1 VAPEI
6 AELAVRNPLFG
17 VGMQELVIVLVL
29 VLILF
34 GPRRLPEVGRTI
46 GKAVRQLRRATQDFR
61 EAIEQEPPEEI
72 RKEVEKKLS
81 ENISREEGEKDIE
94 SG

>member
-1 VAPEI
+1 
-6 AELAVRNPLFG
+6 LFDI
-17 VGMQELVIVLVL
+17 GMQELVVILVV

-34 GPRRLPEVGRTI
+34 GPRRLPEIGRAI
-46 GKAVRQLRRATQDFR
+46 GKAVKELRRTTQDLR
-61 EAIEQEPPEEI
+61 EGIEQEPPEEI

-81 ENISREEGEKDIE
+81 EDISKEDDGKNIE

>member
-1 VAPEI
+1 M
-6 AELAVRNPLFG
+6 FG
-17 VGMQELVIVLVL
+17 VGMQELVIILVL

-34 GPRRLPEVGRTI
+34 GPRRLPEIGRAI
-46 GKAVRQLRRATQDFR
+46 GKAVRELKRSTQDFR

-81 ENISREEGEKDIE
+81 ENISREEDGKDSE
-94 SG
+94 NG

>member
-1 VAPEI
+1 VGREH
-6 AELAVRNPLFG
+6 LFG
-17 VGMQELVIVLVL
+17 VGMQELIVILVL

-34 GPRRLPEVGRTI
+34 GPRRLPEIGRAI
-46 GKAVRQLRRATQDFR
+46 GKTVRQLRRATQDFR

-72 RKEVEKKLS
+72 RREVEKKLS
-81 ENISREEGEKDIE
+81 ENISREEDGKDIE

>member
-1 VAPEI
+1 
-6 AELAVRNPLFG
+6 LFG
-17 VGMQELVIVLVL
+17 VGMQELVVILVL

-34 GPRRLPEVGRTI
+34 GPRRLPEIGRAI
-46 GKAVRQLRRATQDFR
+46 GKTVRQLRRVTEDFR

-72 RKEVEKKLS
+72 RREVEKKLS
-81 ENISREEGEKDIE
+81 ENISREEDGKDIE

>member
-1 VAPEI
+1 M
-6 AELAVRNPLFG
+6 G
-17 VGMQELVIVLVL
+17 TQELVVILVL

-34 GPRRLPEVGRTI
+34 GPRRLPEIGRAI
-46 GKAVRQLRRATQDFR
+46 GKAVRQLRRTTEDFR

-81 ENISREEGEKDIE
+81 ENISREEDGKDSE

>member
-1 VAPEI
+1 M
-6 AELAVRNPLFG
+6 
-17 VGMQELVIVLVL
+17 GMQELVIILVL

-34 GPRRLPEVGRTI
+34 GPRRLPEIGRAI
-46 GKAVRQLRRATQDFR
+46 GKTMRQLRRATQDFH

-81 ENISREEGEKDIE
+81 ENISREEDKKDIE

>member
-1 VAPEI
+1 
-6 AELAVRNPLFG
+6 LFG
-17 VGMQELVIVLVL
+17 IGMQELVIVLVL

-34 GPRRLPEVGRTI
+34 GPRRLPEIGRVI
-46 GKAVRQLRRATQDFR
+46 GKAVRELKRATQDFR
-61 EAIEQEPPEEI
+61 ETIEQEPPEEI

-81 ENISREEGEKDIE
+81 ENISREEDEEKSK

>member
-1 VAPEI
+1 M
-6 AELAVRNPLFG
+6 FG

-34 GPRRLPEVGRTI
+34 GPRRLPEIGRAI
-46 GKAVRQLRRATQDFR
+46 GKAVRELKRATQDFR

-81 ENISREEGEKDIE
+81 ENISREEDEKDSE

>member
-1 VAPEI
+1 M
-6 AELAVRNPLFG
+6 FG
-17 VGMQELVIVLVL
+17 VGMQELIVILVL

-34 GPRRLPEVGRTI
+34 GPRRLPEIGRAI
-46 GKAVRQLRRATQDFR
+46 GKAVRELRRATQDFR

-72 RKEVEKKLS
+72 RREVEKKLS
-81 ENISREEGEKDIE
+81 ENISREEDGKDIE

>member
-1 VAPEI
+1 M
-6 AELAVRNPLFG
+6 FG
-17 VGMQELVIVLVL
+17 VGMQELIVILVL

-34 GPRRLPEVGRTI
+34 GPRRLPEIGRAI
-46 GKAVRQLRRATQDFR
+46 GKTVRQLRRATQDFR

-72 RKEVEKKLS
+72 RREVEKKLS
-81 ENISREEGEKDIE
+81 ENISREEDGKDIE

>member
-1 VAPEI
+1 
-6 AELAVRNPLFG
+6 LFDI
-17 VGMQELVIVLVL
+17 GMQELVVILVL

-34 GPRRLPEVGRTI
+34 GPRRLPEIGRAI
-46 GKAVRQLRRATQDFR
+46 GKAVRELKRTTQDLR
-61 EAIEQEPPEEI
+61 EGIEQEPPEEL

-81 ENISREEGEKDIE
+81 EDISREEDEKNSK

>member
-1 VAPEI
+1 M
-6 AELAVRNPLFG
+6 FG
-17 VGMQELVIVLVL
+17 VGTQELVVILIL

-34 GPRRLPEVGRTI
+34 GPRRLPEIGRAI
-46 GKAVRQLRRATQDFR
+46 GKAVRQLRRTTEDFR
-61 EAIEQEPPEEI
+61 DAIEQEPPEEI

-81 ENISREEGEKDIE
+81 ENISREEDGKDSE

>member
-1 VAPEI
+1 M
-6 AELAVRNPLFG
+6 FG
-17 VGMQELVIVLVL
+17 VGMQELVIILVL

-34 GPRRLPEVGRTI
+34 GPRRLPEIGRAI
-46 GKAVRQLRRATQDFR
+46 GKAVRQLRRTTQDFQD
-61 EAIEQEPPEEI
+61 AIEQEPPEEI

-81 ENISREEGEKDIE
+81 ENTSREGDGKDSE

>member
-1 VAPEI
+1 M
-6 AELAVRNPLFG
+6 FD
-17 VGMQELVIVLVL
+17 VGMQELIVILVL

-34 GPRRLPEVGRTI
+34 GPRRLPEIGRSI
-46 GKAVRQLRRATQDFR
+46 GKAVRELKRTTEDFR
-61 EAIEQEPPEEI
+61 EAIEQEPPEDV

-81 ENISREEGEKDIE
+81 ENISSEDDGENIE

>member
-1 VAPEI
+1 M
-6 AELAVRNPLFG
+6 FG
-17 VGMQELVIVLVL
+17 IGMQELVIVLVL

-34 GPRRLPEVGRTI
+34 GPRRLPEIGRAI
-46 GKAVRQLRRATQDFR
+46 GKAVRELKRTTQDFR
-61 EAIEQEPPEEI
+61 EAVEQEPPEEI

-81 ENISREEGEKDIE
+81 ENISREKDEKDKE

>member
-1 VAPEI
+1 
-6 AELAVRNPLFG
+6 LFG

-34 GPRRLPEVGRTI
+34 GPRRLPEIGRAI
-46 GKAVRQLRRATQDFR
+46 GKAVRELKRTTQDFR

-81 ENISREEGEKDIE
+81 ENISREEDEKDSE

>member
-1 VAPEI
+1 
-6 AELAVRNPLFG
+6 LFD
-17 VGMQELVIVLVL
+17 VGMQELIVILVL

-34 GPRRLPEVGRTI
+34 GPRRLPEIGRSI
-46 GKAVRQLRRATQDFR
+46 GKAVRELKRTTEDFR
-61 EAIEQEPPEEI
+61 EAIEQEPPEDV

-81 ENISREEGEKDIE
+81 ENISSEDDGENIE

>member
-1 VAPEI
+1 
-6 AELAVRNPLFG
+6 
-17 VGMQELVIVLVL
+17 MQELLVILVV

-34 GPRRLPEVGRTI
+34 GPRRLPEIGRAI
-46 GKAVRQLRRATQDFR
+46 GKALRELKKTTQDFH

-81 ENISREEGEKDIE
+81 EDIFREENEQKSE

>member
-1 VAPEI
+1 
-6 AELAVRNPLFG
+6 LFG
-17 VGMQELVIVLVL
+17 VGTQELVVILIL

-34 GPRRLPEVGRTI
+34 GPRRLPEIGRAI
-46 GKAVRQLRRATQDFR
+46 GKAVRQLRRTTEDFR
-61 EAIEQEPPEEI
+61 DAIEQEPPEEI

-81 ENISREEGEKDIE
+81 ENISREEDGKDSE

>member
-1 VAPEI
+1 M
-6 AELAVRNPLFG
+6 FG
-17 VGMQELVIVLVL
+17 IGMQELVIVLVL

-34 GPRRLPEVGRTI
+34 GPRRLPEIGRAI
-46 GKAVRQLRRATQDFR
+46 GRALRELKRTTQDFR

-81 ENISREEGEKDIE
+81 ENISREEDGKNSE
-94 SG
+94 SE

>member
-1 VAPEI
+1 M
-6 AELAVRNPLFG
+6 FG

-34 GPRRLPEVGRTI
+34 GPRRLPEIGRVI
-46 GKAVRQLRRATQDFR
+46 GKAVRELKRATQDFR

-81 ENISREEGEKDIE
+81 ENISREEDEENSK

>member
-1 VAPEI
+1 M
-6 AELAVRNPLFG
+6 FG
-17 VGMQELVIVLVL
+17 IGMQELVVILVL

-34 GPRRLPEVGRTI
+34 GPRRLPEIGRAI
-46 GKAVRQLRRATQDFR
+46 GKTVRQLKRATQDFR

-72 RKEVEKKLS
+72 RREVEKKLS
-81 ENISREEGEKDIE
+81 ENISREEDGKDIE

>member
-1 VAPEI
+1 M
-6 AELAVRNPLFG
+6 FG
-17 VGMQELVIVLVL
+17 VGTQELVIILVL

-34 GPRRLPEVGRTI
+34 GPRKLPEIGRAI
-46 GKAVRQLRRATQDFR
+46 GKAMRELKRTTQDFR

-81 ENISREEGEKDIE
+81 ENISREKDVKNSE

>member
-1 VAPEI
+1 
-6 AELAVRNPLFG
+6 LFG
-17 VGMQELVIVLVL
+17 VGMQELVVILVL

-34 GPRRLPEVGRTI
+34 GPRRLPEIGRAI
-46 GKAVRQLRRATQDFR
+46 GKTVRQLRRATQDFR

-81 ENISREEGEKDIE
+81 ENISREEDEKDSE

>member
-1 VAPEI
+1 M
-6 AELAVRNPLFG
+6 FG
-17 VGMQELVIVLVL
+17 VGMQELVVILVL

-34 GPRRLPEVGRTI
+34 GPRRLPEIGRAI
-46 GKAVRQLRRATQDFR
+46 GKTVRQLRRATQDFR

-72 RKEVEKKLS
+72 RREVEKKLS
-81 ENISREEGEKDIE
+81 ENISREEDGKDIE